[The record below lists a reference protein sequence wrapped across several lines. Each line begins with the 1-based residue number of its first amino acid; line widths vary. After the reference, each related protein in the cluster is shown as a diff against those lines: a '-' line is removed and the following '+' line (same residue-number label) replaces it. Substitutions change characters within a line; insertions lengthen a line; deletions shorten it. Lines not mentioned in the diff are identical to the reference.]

1 MKSHCG
7 IYASDPDAY
16 DTFSDVFYPI
26 IKDYHKVS
34 KLEHP
39 APDFGDLD
47 NLGFGDLDP
56 EGKYVNS
63 TRIRVGRSHANY
75 GFPPTTSKD
84 VMCIFLSFLHFP
96 LSTLISEHIMHTMG
110 GQCLVVNFVDS
121 LHFFV

>member
-16 DTFSDVFYPI
+16 DTFSDIFYPVLLE
-26 IKDYHKVS
+26 YHKVD
-34 KLEHP
+34 KLAHP

-56 EGKYVNS
+56 NNEFINS

-75 GFPPTTSKD
+75 GFPPTTSKE
-84 VMCIFLSFLHFP
+84 V
-96 LSTLISEHIMHTMG
+96 STST
-110 GQCLVVNFVDS
+110 FVK
-121 LHFFV
+121 